1 MFIPILKPSHY
12 VSLGPVIT
20 TVCTNN
26 PNGTIDTDI
35 LLVEEFHAVKHVRSS
50 CLNFCK
56 WRCLKV
62 KLLCI
67 AI

>member
-26 PNGTIDTDI
+26 LNGTIDTDI
-35 LLVEEFHAVKHVRSS
+35 LLVEEFHAVKHVRSL
-50 CLNFCK
+50 CLNCCK
-56 WRCLKV
+56 RRCLKV